1 MADQL
6 YKVREGK
13 RFGAFDQYESGDTV
27 VLDELA
33 AVPFLDKLEPVTPAT
48 AAGEAQAN
56 PAPVNSDTLPSGFPH
71 ATKLAA
77 SGYTTVTAVREATDA
92 QLIALKGI
100 GKAAVVEIREALA

>member
-6 YKVREGK
+6 YQVRTGK
-13 RFGAFDQYESGDTV
+13 RFGAFDQYQSGDTV

-48 AAGEAQAN
+48 GAGN
-56 PAPVNSDTLPSGFPH
+56 SAPFAPPSDTLPNGFPH

-100 GKAAVVEIREALA
+100 GEKAVAEIREALQ

>member
-33 AVPFLDKLEPVTPAT
+33 AVPFLDKLEPVTPET
-48 AAGEAQAN
+48 GAGN
-56 PAPVNSDTLPSGFPH
+56 SAPVDPPSDTLPSGFPH

-77 SGYTTVTAVREATDA
+77 SGYTTVTAVRSATDA

-100 GKAAVVEIREALA
+100 GEKAVAEIREALA